1 MVELELDRTTYPTFR
16 DAVIA
21 AEASGDAAPQP
32 PRSYPGYPRVE
43 LVRVRPRWW
52 PSLDRIL
59 ARRRSVRRLGARQP
73 SRKQLSRLLQ
83 ISHGITGP
91 HWAGP
96 VPSAGGLQALEL
108 YLVPLEPGWLG
119 QGAYHYDRQGHC
131 LARVVAEAPRPR
143 WAELVPSLGLVEG
156 GALLWVLVG
165 DVGRVR
171 RKYGERSRRFL
182 LQESGHLMQ
191 TLCLASA
198 SLGLATVPMGGY
210 LERAIARELVLPET
224 DVVLYAGVAGGPE

>member
-1 MVELELDRTTYPTFR
+1 
-16 DAVIA
+16 
-21 AEASGDAAPQP
+21 
-32 PRSYPGYPRVE
+32 
-43 LVRVRPRWW
+43 
-52 PSLDRIL
+52 
-59 ARRRSVRRLGARQP
+59 
-73 SRKQLSRLLQ
+73 
-83 ISHGITGP
+83 
-91 HWAGP
+91 
-96 VPSAGGLQALEL
+96 EL

-143 WAELVPSLGLVEG
+143 WADLVPSLGLVEG

-171 RKYGERSRRFL
+171 RKYGERSLRFL

-210 LERAIARELVLPET
+210 LERAVACGCLAVVRRWCRSSSLLPAPLSRSRDGAAGSFDMMSLRGT
-224 DVVLYAGVAGGPE
+224 KVVLVSTITGREAEDLRGRRRRGRGLLGRRGPEWWKDQAG

>member
-59 ARRRSVRRLGARQP
+59 ARRRSVRRLGTRQP

-91 HWAGP
+91 
-96 VPSAGGLQALEL
+96 
-108 YLVPLEPGWLG
+108 Y
-119 QGAYHYDRQGHC
+119 
-131 LARVVAEAPRPR
+131 
-143 WAELVPSLGLVEG
+143 
-156 GALLWVLVG
+156 
-165 DVGRVR
+165 
-171 RKYGERSRRFL
+171 
-182 LQESGHLMQ
+182 
-191 TLCLASA
+191 
-198 SLGLATVPMGGY
+198 
-210 LERAIARELVLPET
+210 
-224 DVVLYAGVAGGPE
+224 

>member
-1 MVELELDRTTYPTFR
+1 M
-16 DAVIA
+16 
-21 AEASGDAAPQP
+21 
-32 PRSYPGYPRVE
+32 
-43 LVRVRPRWW
+43 RPRWW

-59 ARRRSVRRLGARQP
+59 ARRRSVRRLGTRQP

-83 ISHGITGP
+83 ISHGITGSY
-91 HWAGP
+91 WAGP

-108 YLVPLEPGWLG
+108 YLVPLEPGWLA
-119 QGAYHYDRQGHC
+119 QGAYHYDRQEHS

-143 WAELVPSLGLVEG
+143 WADLVPSLGLVEG

-171 RKYGERSRRFL
+171 RKYGERSLRFL

-210 LERAIARELVLPET
+210 LERPSPGSWSCRRPTWCSTPASPAGLSRHHAPRVMLRLSAAIGSWESNARSARALR
-224 DVVLYAGVAGGPE
+224 VVVHEDHRLTR